1 MSNPKLDAM
10 KQEIDSLVK
19 TLKTERDEL
28 RLKIHLAE
36 AEARDEWER
45 LEPKWQRF
53 HEKAQAVG
61 GTAVEASHEIGAAA
75 QLLGSELADGYV
87 RIRDAI
93 KAQS

>member
-1 MSNPKLDAM
+1 MSNSKLDAV
-10 KQEIDSLVK
+10 KQDIDALVQ

-28 RLKIHLAE
+28 KLKIHLAE

-45 LEPKWQRF
+45 LEPMWQRF
-53 HEKAQAVG
+53 HDKAQVVG
-61 GTAVEASHEIGAAA
+61 STAADASHEIGAAA
-75 QLLGSELADGYV
+75 KLLGNELAEGYV

>member
-10 KQEIDSLVK
+10 KQELDTLVQ

-28 RLKIHLAE
+28 KLKIHLAE

-45 LEPKWQRF
+45 LEPTWQRLQ
-53 HEKAQAVG
+53 EKAQAVG
-61 GTAVEASHEIGAAA
+61 NTAAEASQEIGAAA

>member
-10 KQEIDSLVK
+10 KKELDTLVQ

-28 RLKIHLAE
+28 KLKIHLAE

-45 LEPKWQRF
+45 LEPQWQRLQ
-53 HEKAQAVG
+53 EKAHAVG
-61 GTAVEASHEIGAAA
+61 NTAAEASHEIGAAA

>member
-10 KQEIDSLVK
+10 KQEIDALVQ

-28 RLKIHLAE
+28 KLKIHLAE
-36 AEARDEWER
+36 AEARDEWEE

-53 HEKAQAVG
+53 HEKAKAVG
-61 GTAVEASHEIGAAA
+61 GTAADASHEIGAAA
-75 QLLGSELADGYV
+75 RLLGSELSDGYV

-93 KAQS
+93 KAPS